1 MQTNRSWLRFTV
13 ALALTGAMAAACS
26 EDDPGT
32 GPEELGAPSSLTLQ
46 IVANGVQLSWAAV
59 VGATGYTI
67 ERKTSSE
74 TSFGALASSVAGTQ
88 YTDETVQPG
97 NTYDYR
103 VRAVAG
109 SEMSDP
115 SAIERVDIEEE
126 TTPTAVLSAD
136 ITGVRQLSRDTLY
149 ILQGRVR
156 VLDGAELRI
165 PAGTVIHGD
174 ASVTP
179 TFLVIERGATIT
191 AEGTAADPIIFTS
204 SRPVGQR
211 QRGDWGGVVINGA
224 AQCNLAANNDCVSEG
239 GGGFFG
245 GNDNA
250 DNSGVLRYVRIE
262 FVGYEVSLGNEL
274 NGLTLNGVG
283 SGTTIEFIQ
292 VHQGLD
298 DGVEWFGGTVNAKNL
313 IVTGASDDSFDY
325 CCGFAGKG
333 QFWIGV
339 QDPDDAD
346 QGFEID
352 NNETDNDAL
361 PRVNPTVFNVTLVGK
376 GPTGGTAGESTQGI
390 LYRRGAWGTLRNF
403 IVTGFETGLDI
414 DNTATYNGCASG
426 DFVLSNSLF
435 ADNGVHLNTD
445 ADDETACTGLATWT
459 IQQTSPNLPAPYV
472 WPDLGDLNVV
482 PAAGSPAA
490 SGAATPPNDG
500 FFDTS
505 ATYIGAV
512 APGSTSPWYAGW
524 IETSAN

>member
-1 MQTNRSWLRFTV
+1 V
-13 ALALTGAMAAACS
+13 
-26 EDDPGT
+26 
-32 GPEELGAPSSLTLQ
+32 
-46 IVANGVQLSWAAV
+46 
-59 VGATGYTI
+59 
-67 ERKTSSE
+67 
-74 TSFGALASSVAGTQ
+74 
-88 YTDETVQPG
+88 
-97 NTYDYR
+97 
-103 VRAVAG
+103 
-109 SEMSDP
+109 
-115 SAIERVDIEEE
+115 
-126 TTPTAVLSAD
+126 
-136 ITGVRQLSRDTLY
+136 
-149 ILQGRVR
+149 
-156 VLDGAELRI
+156 
-165 PAGTVIHGD
+165 
-174 ASVTP
+174 
-179 TFLVIERGATIT
+179 
-191 AEGTAADPIIFTS
+191 FTS

-211 QRGDWGGVVINGA
+211 QRGDWGGVVINGS

-250 DNSGVLRYVRIE
+250 DGSGVLRYVRIE

-298 DGVEWFGGTVNAKNL
+298 DGIEWFGGTVNAKNL

-333 QFWIGV
+333 QFWIAV
-339 QDPDDAD
+339 QDPDDSD
-346 QGFEID
+346 TGFEID

-361 PRVNPTVFNVTLVGK
+361 PRVNPTVFNVTLIGK

-426 DFVLSNSLF
+426 AFVLSNTLF
-435 ADNGVHLNTD
+435 ADNGVYLNTD
-445 ADDETACTGLATWT
+445 ADDETACTGLGTWT
-459 IQQTSPNLPAPYV
+459 IQQTSPALPASYV
-472 WPDLGDLNVV
+472 WPNLGSLDLV

-490 SGAATPPNDG
+490 SGATPPNDG
-500 FFDTS
+500 FFDTA

-512 APGSTSPWYAGW
+512 TPGSTTPWYQGW
-524 IETSAN
+524 IETRAN